1 MFVALVAVASVY
13 CGMPLTFEV
22 DKAHRILRSRGTGVL
37 TMADLLGYFAD
48 SRADPDY
55 DPAMHRMMDL
65 REVTQLPSSDDIRAL
80 ATFAR
85 SRAPVDT
92 ARMAII
98 ASSDLAF
105 GVSMMFKAFVGY
117 GERLI
122 VVRDEAEAMEWLT
135 KGQRRD

>member
-1 MFVALVAVASVY
+1 
-13 CGMPLTFEV
+13 MPLTFVV
-22 DKAHRILRSRGTGVL
+22 DKERGIVRSHGTGVL
-37 TMADLLGYFAD
+37 TTGDLLNYFAA

-55 DPAMHRMMDL
+55 VPSMHRLMDL
-65 REVTQLPSSDDIRAL
+65 REVSGLPSSDDIRSL

-85 SRAPVDT
+85 TKAPVDT

-98 ASSDLAF
+98 APSDLAF

-122 VVRDEAEAMEWLT
+122 VVRDEAEAIEWLAR
-135 KGQRRD
+135 GRQPY

>member
-1 MFVALVAVASVY
+1 
-13 CGMPLTFEV
+13 MPLTFVV
-22 DKAHRILRSRGTGVL
+22 DKAHGILRSQGTGVL
-37 TMADLLGYFAD
+37 TTSDLLQYFAET
-48 SRADPDY
+48 RAAPDY
-55 DPAMHRMMDL
+55 VPTMHRVMDL
-65 REVTQLPSSDDIRAL
+65 RGVTQLPSSEDIRSL

-85 SRAPVDT
+85 TKAPVET

-122 VVRDEAEAMEWLT
+122 VVRDEAEAVDWLT
-135 KGQRRD
+135 KGRLPD